1 MDEQKKPFRV
11 SVREL
16 VAFAFPPEDILPAS
30 SAADMQAGA
39 VAHRAR
45 QQKQEGQAE
54 KSIRHVFAFGD
65 ESIELFGRMDA
76 YTEGDPPLIEE
87 MKLSRHRGENALP
100 EHRAQVWLYGAM
112 TALEEDLPSVR
123 LAVTYLDITGAVMN
137 RFEEEPSREEMKK
150 QAEEWLSAF
159 LAFLVREREHRI
171 RRDESIRQMGFP
183 FAEYRKGQ
191 RELAVQVY
199 TAIRRR
205 HRLFSSLPTG
215 TGKSAAVLFPA
226 LKAMGEGETERILY
240 LTCRNTARQ
249 SPLQAV
255 ERMMENGLKARV
267 SVLTAKEKLCP
278 ADCRCHPDF
287 CGRAKGHFLRQEAA
301 VEELLQMQA
310 CLWKDEVVCAVAD
323 RYEICPFE
331 LALSLTELADVV
343 LMDINYVFDPFA
355 QVKRLYQRKRSCT
368 LLVDEAHHVQ
378 DRVRESLSGSLDSGI
393 LRKSRAVIGKN
404 LGRKHPAYKALTAVI
419 NGLCGI
425 ELSAETEEAQGRLAA
440 VPGDIVEAAQVLMEE
455 VSVLLGE
462 PKGMPLSE
470 LLSLLRLLLPF
481 LYAAEH
487 FDDTYAALV
496 SDRGRERSLDLYC
509 LLPAQYIA
517 ATTKGM
523 RGVVF
528 FSATL
533 SPLPAMKALLG
544 GGEEDAC
551 FSLPSPFPKENLQV
565 IRQAVNTRYRERQST
580 ASKVA
585 QIITS
590 AVKSREGKYIAF
602 FPSYA
607 YLDMVRQLLD
617 ETRLPPLWVQ
627 QREATE
633 EEKNG
638 FFEAFCQLE
647 GPRLGLC
654 VMGGLYSEGID
665 LPGDKLIGAI
675 IVGVGLPTPSPKLA
689 AMQQCFE
696 EHFGDGFAMACR
708 IPAMQKVQQAGGR
721 IIRSETDKGLLVL
734 VDDRYFEPAYVS
746 LLPEEWQPFG
756 RDVEGAAEILWQ

>member
-11 SVREL
+11 SVREA

-39 VAHRAR
+39 AAHRAR

-54 KSIRHVFAFGD
+54 KSISHVFEFGG

-76 YTEGDPPLIEE
+76 YTDGEPPLIEE
-87 MKLSRHRGENALP
+87 MKLSRRRGESALP

-112 TALEEDLPSVR
+112 LALEEDLPSVR
-123 LAVTYLDITGAVMN
+123 LAVTYLDMSGTVLS
-137 RFEEEPSREEMKK
+137 RFEETPSRDELKT

-183 FAEYRKGQ
+183 FPEYRKGQ

-205 HRLFSSLPTG
+205 QRLFSSLPTG

-255 ERMMENGLKARV
+255 QRMMENGLKARV

-278 ADCRCHPDF
+278 ADCRCHPDE
-287 CGRAKGHFLRQEAA
+287 CPRAKGHFLRQEDA
-301 VEELLQMQA
+301 VRELLAMPA
-310 CLWKDEVVCAVAD
+310 CLWTDEVISGAAD
-323 RYEICPFE
+323 RYGICPFE

-355 QVKRLYQRKRSCT
+355 QVKRLYQRKRGCT
-368 LLVDEAHHVQ
+368 LLADEAHHIQ
-378 DRVRESLSGSLDSGI
+378 DRVRESLSGSLDSGL
-393 LRKSRAVIGKN
+393 LRKSRAAIGKS

-419 NGLCGI
+419 NALCGL
-425 ELSAETEEAQGRLAA
+425 ELPDEAEGQGRLSEVPEDIVEEAQGL
-440 VPGDIVEAAQVLMEE
+440 LEE
-455 VSVLLGE
+455 ISLLLGE
-462 PKGMPLSE
+462 PKGMPLGE
-470 LLSLLRLLLPF
+470 LLSLMRTLLPF

-496 SDRGRERSLDLYC
+496 SARGKERSLDLYC
-509 LLPAQYIA
+509 LLPAQYIS

-523 RGVVF
+523 RGAVF

-544 GGEEDAC
+544 GWEEDAC
-551 FSLPSPFPKENLQV
+551 FFLPSPFP
-565 IRQAVNTRYRERQST
+565 
-580 ASKVA
+580 
-585 QIITS
+585 
-590 AVKSREGKYIAF
+590 
-602 FPSYA
+602 
-607 YLDMVRQLLD
+607 
-617 ETRLPPLWVQ
+617 
-627 QREATE
+627 
-633 EEKNG
+633 
-638 FFEAFCQLE
+638 
-647 GPRLGLC
+647 
-654 VMGGLYSEGID
+654 
-665 LPGDKLIGAI
+665 
-675 IVGVGLPTPSPKLA
+675 
-689 AMQQCFE
+689 
-696 EHFGDGFAMACR
+696 
-708 IPAMQKVQQAGGR
+708 
-721 IIRSETDKGLLVL
+721 
-734 VDDRYFEPAYVS
+734 
-746 LLPEEWQPFG
+746 
-756 RDVEGAAEILWQ
+756 